1 MLTANTFQDLMG
13 KSPLPPLQH
22 HLMLAVHC
30 SEQIPLL
37 LEAAAKADHGDLK
50 ALHFKVIDLVQQ
62 AQVIH
67 AELGRDW
74 PKGVLVPIRRRDVV
88 LVLESQQQIFDAGR
102 QIASLLQLSL
112 NIPAQ
117 VNRLMLSLAECG
129 VKTCGRALRVT
140 ESLDTVIRS
149 GHKGPDVSNFYQ
161 LVDEVA
167 KSHNDARAIA
177 DDLRTT
183 LHEQCKDSAAVS
195 LVFMLELARLL
206 GELSRHADVAVGRAL
221 LLVSR

>member
-1 MLTANTFQDLMG
+1 MG
-13 KSPLPPLQH
+13 KSPLPPLQQ
-22 HLMLAVHC
+22 HLRLAVDC
-30 SEQIPLL
+30 CEKIALL
-37 LEAAAKADHGDLK
+37 LEAAARVDHGELK
-50 ALHFKVIDLVQQ
+50 ALRFKLIDLVQQ

-88 LVLESQQQIFDAGR
+88 LVLESQQEIFDAGQ
-102 QIASLLQLSL
+102 QIASVLQLPL
-112 NIPAQ
+112 NIPPQ

-129 VKTCGRALRVT
+129 AKTCGRALRVI
-140 ESLDTVIRS
+140 ESLDSVIRS
-149 GHKGPDVSNFYQ
+149 GVKGPDVSRFYQ
-161 LVDEVA
+161 LVDEVG
-167 KSHNDARAIA
+167 KSHDDARSIA

-195 LVFMLELARLL
+195 LVFILELARLL
-206 GELSRHADVAVGRAL
+206 GELSRHADLAVGRAL